1 MSKAPTK
8 SRTIYTSLYG
18 SSDYV
23 LCISNM
29 KLSPI
34 FDDRAEI
41 PPGEIVFRTMNGKE
55 VRYIREEQ

>member
-1 MSKAPTK
+1 MSKISMK

-18 SSDYV
+18 DSDYV
-23 LCISNM
+23 LCIKNM

-34 FDDRAEI
+34 FNDKTEI
-41 PPGEIVFRTMNGKE
+41 PPGEIVFRTTNGKE